1 MKINPQS
8 GRRPVHSA
16 ILLKPTI
23 SLEQTETQAIENHA
37 RAPRNDDAV
46 RWAKN
51 RMPISVF
58 MEPPPRE
65 AFDSAVQLLHA
76 SLRQWEGALN
86 TLDKGQGLCFQPL
99 MELAEDQQPDI
110 MIRWASHT
118 TLGRD
123 FEVGHT
129 QRTVKEGVIV
139 QGVIVLITHPM
150 IDKQLGPQTQR
161 QRLYATLL
169 HEIGHAIGLEHST
182 NPADVMHHRGWQ
194 HTLLSQNDINRIR
207 LLYKDF

>member
-1 MKINPQS
+1 MRINPQS
-8 GRRPVHSA
+8 GRRTTLRSTVILQPAVSSEA
-16 ILLKPTI
+16 I
-23 SLEQTETQAIENHA
+23 ETQT
-37 RAPRNDDAV
+37 RAPQESDEV
-46 RWAKN
+46 RWSRN

-58 MEPPPRE
+58 METPPRE

-76 SLRQWEGALN
+76 SLRQWEGAIQ
-86 TLDKGQGLCFQPL
+86 DGIRFQPL
-99 MELAEDQQPDI
+99 MELDEGQQADI
-110 MIRWASHT
+110 MIRWAGHT

-129 QRTVKEGVIV
+129 QRTVLDGVIT
-139 QGVIVLITHPM
+139 QAAIVLITHPM

-169 HEIGHAIGLEHST
+169 HEIGHALGLEHST

-194 HTLLSQNDINRIR
+194 HTLLSHNDTNRIR
-207 LLYKDF
+207 LLYKNF